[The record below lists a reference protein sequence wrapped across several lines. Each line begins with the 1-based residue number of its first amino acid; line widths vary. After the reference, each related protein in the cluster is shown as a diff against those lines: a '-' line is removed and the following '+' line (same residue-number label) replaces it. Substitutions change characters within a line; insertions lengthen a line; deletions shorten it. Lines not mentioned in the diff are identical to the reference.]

1 MDMIVTT
8 AEMEASLRANA
19 PLHASIMQALADV
32 KAGTAS
38 LTTRSSSS
46 RRSS

>member
-1 MDMIVTT
+1 MDTNVTT
-8 AEMEASLRANA
+8 AELEASLRANA
-19 PLHASIMQALADV
+19 PLYASVVQALADV